1 MSHPSPSSGLS
12 LSDLTFAWP
21 DGTAVFDG
29 LDTTLPAGRTGLV
42 GRNGSGKSTL
52 LQIMSGET
60 QPTRG
65 SVTVRGRVS
74 RLPQDVILDPHRAV
88 DAVLGID
95 TVRAA
100 LRRIEAGSTAVE
112 DFDAVGERWDIE
124 ERALATLHRLGLER
138 IVASPSDFERTVGT
152 LSGGETVLLALT
164 ARLLDEPDVLLLDE
178 PTNNLDSAAR
188 ARLYDVLRE
197 FPGSLVVATHDRD
210 LLERVDTVAEVRD
223 GRLRLFGGNYS
234 EYERIVAA
242 EQEAALAAVRDAR
255 ADVRRQARE
264 LSDSHIKLARRER
277 YGRKMF
283 ENKREPKI
291 VMGARKR
298 QAQESAGRLRREHE
312 GKLAGAR
319 ENLERAQGTVRDD
332 REIRVDLPETEVH
345 PGARVAEGPLEIV
358 GPERIALRGPNGSG
372 KTTLLRDIVA
382 AGPRV
387 PFAVLPQ
394 RLDIFDESLSVAD
407 NVALRAPHASPQQVR
422 ALLARFLFRGADADV
437 PAAALSGGERLRAAL
452 ATLLAADP
460 APRLLLLD
468 EPTNNLDLPSLTHLV
483 QALRAYRGAF
493 VVVSHDERFL
503 ADIGVTRSVRLER

>member
-1 MSHPSPSSGLS
+1 MSHPSPT
-12 LSDLTFAWP
+12 LSDLTFTWP
-21 DGTAVFDG
+21 DGTVVFDG

-52 LQIMSGET
+52 LHIMSGELS
-60 QPTRG
+60 PTRG
-65 SVTVRGRVS
+65 SVTMRGRVS
-74 RLPQDVILDPHRAV
+74 LLPQDIVLDPHRTV

-95 TVRAA
+95 GVRAA
-100 LRRIEAGSTAVE
+100 LRRIESGSTAAH
-112 DFDAVGERWDIE
+112 DFDTVGERWDVE
-124 ERALATLHRLGLER
+124 ERALATLHHLGLDR
-138 IVASPSDFERTVGT
+138 IVGSPSDFDRTVGT

-178 PTNNLDSAAR
+178 PTNNLDPAAR

-197 FPGSLVVATHDRD
+197 FPGTLVVATHDPD

-223 GRLRLFGGNYS
+223 GRLRLFGGNYR
-234 EYERIVAA
+234 EYERIVTA
-242 EQEAALAAVRDAR
+242 EQEAALAAVR
-255 ADVRRQARE
+255 E
-264 LSDSHIKLARRER
+264 T
-277 YGRKMF
+277 
-283 ENKREPKI
+283 
-291 VMGARKR
+291 
-298 QAQESAGRLRREHE
+298 
-312 GKLAGAR
+312 
-319 ENLERAQGTVRDD
+319 LERAQDSVRDD

-358 GPERIALRGPNGSG
+358 GPERIALRGANGSG
-372 KTTLLRDIVA
+372 KTTLLRAVVA

-407 NVALRAPHASPQQVR
+407 NVALRAPHMSSQQVR

-437 PAAALSGGERLRAAL
+437 PAAVLSGGERLRAAL

-468 EPTNNLDLPSLTHLV
+468 EPTNNLDLPGLTHLV
-483 QALRAYRGAF
+483 QALRAYRGAL

-503 ADIGVTRSVRLER
+503 SDIGVTRSVRLER